1 MGGTQ
6 SQEVGIWYTKRMN
19 DLIDNQKK
27 LEARQ
32 AFLVETLIRVLEGSV
47 QNKKATIDRLKL
59 IKGNQRRL
67 WS

>member
-6 SQEVGIWYTKRMN
+6 SQEVGIWYTKRMQF
-19 DLIDNQKK
+19 LIDNQKK

-32 AFLVETLIRVLEGSV
+32 AFLVETLIRVVEGSV
-47 QNKKATIDRLKL
+47 QDKQATIDRLKL
-59 IKGNQRRL
+59 IKSTQRKL